1 MYILI
6 LGRCC
11 RGWDGN
17 RTSNV
22 AGPAGPSSRTY
33 LDPLLKFKEREETE
47 SKEELIKRRRGKL
60 DTGTFLIGIDVSL
73 RQLSAEKTQGLLAPL
88 TNSKPLLMSTYIL
101 MLKSILI
108 LYYSCRPKS

>member
-11 RGWDGN
+11 RGWDGSRATN
-17 RTSNV
+17 

-47 SKEELIKRRRGKL
+47 SKEELMKRRRAKL
-60 DTGTFLIGIDVSL
+60 DIGTFLIGIDVSL
-73 RQLSAEKTQGLLAPL
+73 RQLSAEKTQGLFAPL
-88 TNSKPLLMSTYIL
+88 TNSEPH
-101 MLKSILI
+101 LI
-108 LYYSCRPKS
+108 LHVHA